1 MYVILLAVVLSSTQ
15 VEGMTVKFDNP
26 AAVQLKACAERA
38 QAIADALDD
47 ALDAE
52 QVRWQCVRRA

>member
-38 QAIADALDD
+38 QAIADALEVTLG
-47 ALDAE
+47 AKE
-52 QVRWQCVRRA
+52 VRWQCVRRA